1 MIRWLLRICVGV
13 ATGVPALAF
22 ALAGLWAGAVGALLL
37 GISWLALDG
46 LRWRWLSSTGLILC
60 TGLAG
65 IGITLGLPAMG
76 MLVSLLA
83 ALTAWDLDDLR
94 QALESDASLQR
105 AAAMQRQHLQ
115 RLLTVDVLGL
125 VLGLVALQVR
135 TRLTL
140 GLALLL
146 GLLAILGL
154 SRAIAFLRRESD

>member
-22 ALAGLWAGAVGALLL
+22 ALVGLWTGAVGALMLGLL
-37 GISWLALDG
+37 WLALDG
-46 LRWRWLSSTGLILC
+46 LRWTWPSSAGLILC
-60 TGLAG
+60 AGLAG
-65 IGITLGLPAMG
+65 TGITLGLPSVG

-94 QALESDASLQR
+94 QALESGAGVQR
-105 AAAMQRQHLQ
+105 AASMQRQHLQ
-115 RLLTVDVLGL
+115 RLLVVDALGL